1 MAKRLTKDSPHYVN
15 NKEFTAAL
23 DEYSRK
29 CRASIEAGKER
40 PVMSRY
46 LGDCIIRMATRLSLK
61 SNFVGYP
68 YRDEMVQDAILAAVK
83 YAYRFN
89 GDRYNNGFAFVTQ
102 ILFSHMVQRIK
113 KEKKKYLLDL
123 KLIQGA
129 EQQLFLNPEFH
140 EEATEK
146 ARSIADQ
153 KLQDIQESKVGK
165 DKDGHSKGGFKLR
178 SHTLRVE
185 GEQKAIAEHKDEF
198 EVEGKHYKVREE
210 KRKEYWEKMR
220 KHNMPP
226 EDDDE
231 DNK

>member
-23 DEYSRK
+23 DDYSRR
-29 CRASIEAGKER
+29 CRAAIDAGKER

-153 KLQDIQESKVGK
+153 KLQDLQESKVGK

-185 GEQKAIAEHKDEF
+185 GEQKAISEHKDEF
-198 EVEGKHYKVREE
+198 EVEGKHYKVRED
-210 KRKEYWEKMR
+210 KRQEYWDKMR
-220 KHNMPP
+220 KHNRPP
-226 EDDDE
+226 EDIDE
-231 DNK
+231 DEK

>member
-23 DEYSRK
+23 DAYSRK
-29 CRASIEAGKER
+29 CRAAIEADEPR
-40 PVMSRY
+40 PVMNRY
-46 LGDCIIRMATRLSLK
+46 LGDCIIRMSTRLSLK

-129 EQQLFLNPEFH
+129 EQQLFLNSEFT
-140 EEATEK
+140 EAATEK
-146 ARSIADQ
+146 ARTIADQ
-153 KLQDIQESKVGK
+153 KLQDLEESKAGK
-165 DKDGHSKGGFKLR
+165 DKTGHSRGGFKLR

-185 GEQKAIAEHKDEF
+185 GEIEAIKAGLEEF
-198 EVEGKHYKVREE
+198 EVEGKHYKVRDA
-210 KRKEYWEKMR
+210 KREEYWAAMR
-220 KHNMPP
+220 KHNNPP
-226 EDDDE
+226 EDE
-231 DNK
+231 ETK